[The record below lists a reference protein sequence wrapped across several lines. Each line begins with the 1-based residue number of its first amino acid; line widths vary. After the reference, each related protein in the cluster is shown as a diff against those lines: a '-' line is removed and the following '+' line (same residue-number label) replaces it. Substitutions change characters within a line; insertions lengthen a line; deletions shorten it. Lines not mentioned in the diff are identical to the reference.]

1 MEETTESA
9 LESEGTER
17 QESSHSSA
25 GTDGDGNRTAHA
37 RRKPSKAMIASGVV
51 VVVVIIAG
59 LGFWSWHETPG
70 FCSAICHTPMGGYQE
85 TLEATLGEPAVDKYG
100 NDVSDSSAML
110 AASHATDEIGADC
123 LACHVPTLGEQI
135 SEGQHWLTG
144 DYAMVGSDSRET
156 GGALVERDIFDLTEA
171 RGLDGDEFCLNES
184 CHDITREELTEL
196 TQKESDDST
205 VSIKNPH
212 SWRHGEVACS
222 DCHKAHRASVLTCT
236 ECHVDMELPSGWISM
251 QEAKRLGYTN

>member
-1 MEETTESA
+1 MKETTETA
-9 LESEGTER
+9 LEDERLER
-17 QESSHSSA
+17 QEGDRSSA
-25 GTDGDGNRTAHA
+25 DAGVNGDRRVHA
-37 RRKPSKAMIASGVV
+37 RKKPSKAIIASGVV
-51 VVVVIIAG
+51 AAVVIVAG

-70 FCSAICHTPMGGYQE
+70 FCSAVCHTPMDGYQE

-100 NDVSDSSAML
+100 NTVSDSSAML

-144 DYAMVGSDSRET
+144 DYVMVGGDSRES
-156 GGALVERDIFDLTEA
+156 GGALVERDVFDLTKA
-171 RGLDGDEFCLNES
+171 RGLDGDQFCLNES
-184 CHDITREELTEL
+184 CHDITRDELTEL
-196 TQKESDDST
+196 TQKESDDPA

-236 ECHVDMELPSGWISM
+236 ECHADMELPSGWISM
-251 QEAKRLGYTN
+251 QEAKQLGYTN